1 LCLYDRF
8 LEPII
13 ECSMDCKQAAAMFLI
28 LLQRESERF
37 NTSEVMST
45 PEGDWTVKGF
55 IDIFRNVYTISGDTK
70 VVSKLIELMLFPQF
84 LAFAEKHRLKVIP
97 APEQNYYPDLTF
109 VDEAGCKFALDL
121 KSAYRI
127 DENAVNGM
135 TLGAFTGYFRERH
148 SAKNIAFP
156 YSEYSG
162 HFVLGVI
169 YTRMEVRAD
178 EFKTHSID
186 ELEQIPSVIKD
197 LWFFVQPKYRIA
209 IDRPGSGNTKNIG
222 ATNKI
227 AALVNGAG
235 PFADLGEEIFDDY
248 WMYYLTSDMARKAE
262 LPKPPY
268 NNLASYFAFKKVPAN
283 AGTSTEG
290 K

>member
-1 LCLYDRF
+1 
-8 LEPII
+8 
-13 ECSMDCKQAAAMFLI
+13 MDCKKAAAKFLD
-28 LLQRESERF
+28 LLQQEADRF

-45 PEGDWTVKGF
+45 PDGDWTVKGF
-55 IDIFRNVYTISGDTK
+55 IDVFKNVYTISGDTK
-70 VVSKLIELMLFPQF
+70 VVSKLIELMLFPHF
-84 LAFAEKHRLKVIP
+84 LAFAEKHKLKVIP

-109 VDEAGCKFALDL
+109 VDKVGCKFALDL

-127 DENAVNGM
+127 DADSASGM

-148 SAKNIAFP
+148 SGKNISFP
-156 YSEYSG
+156 YSEYAG

-169 YTRMEVRAD
+169 YTRVEVRPD
-178 EFKTHSID
+178 EFKTHTID
-186 ELEQIPSVIKD
+186 ELEQIQSVVKE
-197 LWFFVQPKYRIA
+197 LQFFVQPKYRIA

-222 ATNKI
+222 AVNRI
-227 AALVNGAG
+227 SALVNGTG

-268 NNLASYFAFKKVPAN
+268 NNLKSYFAFKRVPTEIELSN
-283 AGTSTEG
+283 KSEPITEG
-290 K
+290 QK